1 MNNELL
7 VLAWLQCF
15 HFYVCF
21 PKIWLKPN
29 ISEDIDSFEGL
40 NYGFLWIASAAFLGG
55 VTQAIQS
62 QESPREKYFD
72 FLGGSTKVL
81 P

>member
-7 VLAWLQCF
+7 VLAWLR
-15 HFYVCF
+15 CF

-40 NYGFLWIASAAFLGG
+40 NYGFLWIASAGFLGG
-55 VTQAIQS
+55 VTQAILS
-62 QESPREKYFD
+62 QESQREKYFD
-72 FLGGSTKVL
+72 FIGDPGT
-81 P
+81 